1 MKRIVVCLK
10 QVPSTASVGFDPKTN
25 NLDRSGSAFMTNP
38 ADGFALEAALALRDR
53 TGCEVAALTMGR
65 EEATS
70 LLREAAERGATS
82 LWLVTDPAFA
92 GSDSYATASILAR
105 AIQVMGG
112 ADLVLCGRRAID
124 GETGQTGPELAAM
137 LAIPSATNLVGIELG
152 PDGVLFCERLRE
164 SWRERLQVKLPAL
177 FTVCEGMPKLR
188 LPSIFAMR
196 RSRGMEI
203 RRLDSSVLGLDPSRS
218 GAAGSFTRVDK
229 LSKPQPRERSCELV
243 YGELQGAVRAC
254 EAIAVAL
261 GRRRQAE

>member
-1 MKRIVVCLK
+1 MKRVVVCLK

-65 EEATS
+65 EEAAS

-112 ADLVLCGRRAID
+112 ADLILCGRRAID

-152 PDGVLFCERLRE
+152 PDGALFCERLRE

-203 RRLDSSVLGLDPSRS
+203 RRLDSGILGLDPSRVGS
-218 GAAGSFTRVDK
+218 AGSFTRVDG
-229 LSKPQPRERSCELV
+229 LFQPSSPDRSCELV
-243 YGELQGAVRAC
+243 HGEAEGAARAC
-254 EAIAVAL
+254 EAISSIL
-261 GRRRQAE
+261 WRRG